1 MIPFSVLM
9 SVYIKE
15 QACLLDKA
23 LHSVLVEQTVK
34 PSELVLVE
42 DGELTEDLYTVIQ
55 KYQKEFSIT
64 VIKLPQNGGLGNALN
79 IGLQKCNNEW
89 IARMDSDDISLP
101 RRFEKQ
107 LYYIENHPDVDVLGC
122 SLLEFDNDEREIKAI
137 KSCPENIDSY
147 IKWRCPI
154 NHPTVFFK
162 KSSVLQAGSYQHC
175 LYMEDYHLWIR
186 MYALGMKITSLQEG
200 LYLFKMDVNAQK
212 RRGGRKYLA
221 SELEIQ
227 SLLLKKHI
235 ISLPQYFIN
244 IIIRGGARLIP
255 SKIRGLGYNMF
266 LRKKKLKTY

>member
-122 SLLEFDNDEREIKAI
+122 SLLEFDNDEREK
-137 KSCPENIDSY
+137 
-147 IKWRCPI
+147 
-154 NHPTVFFK
+154 
-162 KSSVLQAGSYQHC
+162 Q
-175 LYMEDYHLWIR
+175 
-186 MYALGMKITSLQEG
+186 
-200 LYLFKMDVNAQK
+200 
-212 RRGGRKYLA
+212 RKEQL
-221 SELEIQ
+221 
-227 SLLLKKHI
+227 
-235 ISLPQYFIN
+235 
-244 IIIRGGARLIP
+244 
-255 SKIRGLGYNMF
+255 
-266 LRKKKLKTY
+266 